1 VLSAER
7 GNSGLELEREDMFNR
22 NPFDFIP
29 WILDHQERFL
39 SLLTQHI
46 ELVLVAVLL
55 GVLIAVPL
63 GIVATRVPALAGP
76 MTWVAGVG
84 QTVPSLAILGLA
96 LPIMGI
102 GFVPSV
108 FALTIRALM
117 PIFINTYVGIHNAD
131 RSVIDAA
138 RGMGANSTQRL
149 LFAELPLASPVIFT
163 GIRTATV
170 QTVGLAT
177 LAAFIG
183 GGGLGDLIL
192 QGLALVDVPVLLA
205 GAIPVAVLAIGADIV
220 LGRIFRLAVPRG
232 LQTSKAKAV

>member
-1 VLSAER
+1 
-7 GNSGLELEREDMFNR
+7 MFNR

-29 WILDHQERFL
+29 WILDNHERFL
-39 SLLTQHI
+39 NLLGQHI
-46 ELVLVAVLL
+46 QLVAVAVLL

-63 GIVATRVPALAGP
+63 GILASRIAVLAGP
-76 MTWVAGVG
+76 MTWIAGVG

-117 PIFINTYVGIHNAD
+117 PIFINTYVGIYSAD
-131 RSVIDAA
+131 RNVIDAA

-192 QGLALVDVPVLLA
+192 QGLSLVDVPILLA
-205 GAIPVAVLAIGADIV
+205 GAVPVAVLAIGADIV
-220 LGRIFRLAVPRG
+220 LSRVFRLAIPVG
-232 LQTSKAKAV
+232 LRTGQVKAS

>member
-1 VLSAER
+1 
-7 GNSGLELEREDMFNR
+7 MFNR

-29 WILDHQERFL
+29 WILDNQQRFL
-39 SLLTQHI
+39 NLLGQHI
-46 ELVLVAVLL
+46 QLVAVAVLL

-63 GIVATRVPALAGP
+63 GILASRIAVLAGP
-76 MTWVAGVG
+76 MTWIAGVG

-117 PIFINTYVGIHNAD
+117 PIFINTYVGINSAD
-131 RSVIDAA
+131 RNVIDAA

-192 QGLALVDVPVLLA
+192 QGLALVDVPILLA
-205 GAIPVAVLAIGADIV
+205 GAVPVAVLAIGADIV
-220 LGRIFRLAVPRG
+220 LSRVFRLAIPVG
-232 LQTSKAKAV
+232 LRTDQVKVG

>member
-1 VLSAER
+1 
-7 GNSGLELEREDMFNR
+7 MFNR

-29 WILDHQERFL
+29 WILDNQERFL
-39 SLLTQHI
+39 NLLGQHI
-46 ELVLVAVLL
+46 QLVAVAVLL

-63 GIVATRVPALAGP
+63 GILASRIAVLAGP
-76 MTWVAGVG
+76 MTWIAGVG

-117 PIFINTYVGIHNAD
+117 PIFINTYVGIHSAD
-131 RSVIDAA
+131 HNVIDAA
-138 RGMGANSTQRL
+138 RGMGANSIQRL

-163 GIRTATV
+163 GIRTAAV

-192 QGLALVDVPVLLA
+192 QGLSLVDVPILLA
-205 GAIPVAVLAIGADIV
+205 GAVPVAVLAIGADIV
-220 LGRIFRLAVPRG
+220 LSRVFRLAIPVG
-232 LQTSKAKAV
+232 LRTDQVKAG

>member
-1 VLSAER
+1 
-7 GNSGLELEREDMFNR
+7 MFNR

-29 WILDHQERFL
+29 WILDNQQRFL
-39 SLLTQHI
+39 NLLGQHI
-46 ELVLVAVLL
+46 QLVVVAVLL

-63 GIVATRVPALAGP
+63 GILASRVSVLAGP
-76 MTWVAGVG
+76 MTWIAGVG

-117 PIFINTYVGIHNAD
+117 PIFINTYVGIQSAD

-149 LFAELPLASPVIFT
+149 LFAELPLASPVILT

-192 QGLALVDVPVLLA
+192 QGLSLVDVPVLLA
-205 GAIPVAVLAIGADIV
+205 GAVPVAVLAIGADTV
-220 LGRIFRLAVPRG
+220 LSRLFRLAIPVGIRVSPV
-232 LQTSKAKAV
+232 QAD

>member
-1 VLSAER
+1 
-7 GNSGLELEREDMFNR
+7 MFNR

-29 WILDHQERFL
+29 WILDNQERFL
-39 SLLTQHI
+39 NLLGQHI
-46 ELVLVAVLL
+46 QLVAVAVLL

-63 GIVATRVPALAGP
+63 GILASRIAALAGP
-76 MTWVAGVG
+76 MTWIAGVG

-117 PIFINTYVGIHNAD
+117 PIFINTYVGIHSAD
-131 RSVIDAA
+131 HNVIDAA

-163 GIRTATV
+163 GIRTAAV

-192 QGLALVDVPVLLA
+192 QGLALVDVPILLA
-205 GAIPVAVLAIGADIV
+205 GAVPVAVLAIAADIV
-220 LGRIFRLAVPRG
+220 LSRVFRLAIPIG
-232 LQTSKAKAV
+232 LRTDQVKAG

>member
-1 VLSAER
+1 
-7 GNSGLELEREDMFNR
+7 MFNR

-29 WILDHQERFL
+29 WIINNSERFFN
-39 SLLTQHI
+39 LLIQHI
-46 ELVLVAVLL
+46 QLTLVAVVL

-63 GIVATRVPALAGP
+63 GILASRVEILAGP
-76 MTWVAGVG
+76 MTWIAGVS

-96 LPIMGI
+96 LPILGI

-117 PIFINTYVGIHNAD
+117 PIFLNTYVGIHNAD
-131 RSVIDAA
+131 SNVIDAA
-138 RGMGANSTQRL
+138 RGMGANDAQRL
-149 LFAELPLASPVIFT
+149 LFAEIPLASPVIFA
-163 GIRTATV
+163 GIRTAAV

-205 GAIPVAVLAIGADIV
+205 GAVPVAVLAIGADAV
-220 LGRIFRLAVPRG
+220 LRRLFILMTPAGLRISPG
-232 LQTSKAKAV
+232 QS

>member
-1 VLSAER
+1 
-7 GNSGLELEREDMFNR
+7 MFNR

-29 WILDHQERFL
+29 WILDNQERFL
-39 SLLTQHI
+39 NLLGQHI
-46 ELVLVAVLL
+46 QLVAVAVLL

-63 GIVATRVPALAGP
+63 GILASRIAVLAGP
-76 MTWVAGVG
+76 MTWIAGVG

-117 PIFINTYVGIHNAD
+117 PIFINTYVGINSAD
-131 RSVIDAA
+131 RNVIDAA
-138 RGMGANSTQRL
+138 RGMGANSIQRL

-163 GIRTATV
+163 GIRTAAV

-192 QGLALVDVPVLLA
+192 QGLALVDVPILLA
-205 GAIPVAVLAIGADIV
+205 GAVPVAVLAIGADIV
-220 LGRIFRLAVPRG
+220 LSRVFRLAIPIG
-232 LQTSKAKAV
+232 LRTDQVKAG

>member
-1 VLSAER
+1 
-7 GNSGLELEREDMFNR
+7 MFNR

-29 WILDHQERFL
+29 WILDNQERFL
-39 SLLTQHI
+39 NLLGQHI
-46 ELVLVAVLL
+46 QLVAVAVLL

-63 GIVATRVPALAGP
+63 GILASRIAVLAGP
-76 MTWVAGVG
+76 MTWIAGVG

-117 PIFINTYVGIHNAD
+117 PIFINTYVGINSAD
-131 RSVIDAA
+131 RNVIDAA

-163 GIRTATV
+163 GIRTAAV

-192 QGLALVDVPVLLA
+192 QGLALVDVPILLA
-205 GAIPVAVLAIGADIV
+205 GAVPVAVLAIGADIV
-220 LGRIFRLAVPRG
+220 LSRVFRLAIPIG
-232 LQTSKAKAV
+232 LRTDQVKAG

>member
-1 VLSAER
+1 
-7 GNSGLELEREDMFNR
+7 MFNR

-29 WILDHQERFL
+29 WILDNQERFL
-39 SLLTQHI
+39 NLLGQHI
-46 ELVLVAVLL
+46 QLVAVAVLL

-63 GIVATRVPALAGP
+63 GILASRIAVLAGP
-76 MTWVAGVG
+76 MTWIAGVG

-102 GFVPSV
+102 GYVPSV

-117 PIFINTYVGIHNAD
+117 PIFINTYVGINSAD
-131 RSVIDAA
+131 RNVIDAA

-163 GIRTATV
+163 GIRTAAV

-192 QGLALVDVPVLLA
+192 QGLALVDVPILLA
-205 GAIPVAVLAIGADIV
+205 GAVPVAVLAIGADIV
-220 LGRIFRLAVPRG
+220 LSRVFRLAIPIG
-232 LQTSKAKAV
+232 LRTDQVKAG

>member
-1 VLSAER
+1 
-7 GNSGLELEREDMFNR
+7 MFNR

-29 WILDHQERFL
+29 WILDNQERFL
-39 SLLTQHI
+39 NLLGQHI
-46 ELVLVAVLL
+46 QLVAVAVLL

-63 GIVATRVPALAGP
+63 GILASRIAVLAGP
-76 MTWVAGVG
+76 MTWIAGVG

-102 GFVPSV
+102 GYVPSV

-117 PIFINTYVGIHNAD
+117 PIFINTYVGINSAD
-131 RSVIDAA
+131 RNVIDAA
-138 RGMGANSTQRL
+138 RGMGANSIQRL

-163 GIRTATV
+163 GIRTAAV

-192 QGLALVDVPVLLA
+192 QGLALVDVPILLA
-205 GAIPVAVLAIGADIV
+205 GAVPVAVLAIGADTV
-220 LGRIFRLAVPRG
+220 LSRVFRLAIPIG
-232 LQTSKAKAV
+232 LRTDQVKAG

>member
-1 VLSAER
+1 
-7 GNSGLELEREDMFNR
+7 MFNR

-29 WILDHQERFL
+29 WILDNQQRFL
-39 SLLTQHI
+39 NLLGQHI
-46 ELVLVAVLL
+46 QLVAVAVLL
-55 GVLIAVPL
+55 AVLIAVPL
-63 GIVATRVPALAGP
+63 GILASRIAVLAGP
-76 MTWVAGVG
+76 MTWIAGVG

-117 PIFINTYVGIHNAD
+117 PIFINTYVGIYSAD
-131 RSVIDAA
+131 RNVIDAA

-192 QGLALVDVPVLLA
+192 QGLSLVDVPILLA
-205 GAIPVAVLAIGADIV
+205 GAVPVAVLAIGADIV
-220 LGRIFRLAVPRG
+220 LSRVFRLAIPVG
-232 LQTSKAKAV
+232 LRTDQVKAG

>member
-1 VLSAER
+1 
-7 GNSGLELEREDMFNR
+7 MFNR

-29 WILDHQERFL
+29 WILDNQERFL
-39 SLLTQHI
+39 ILLGQHI
-46 ELVLVAVLL
+46 QLVAVAVLL

-63 GIVATRVPALAGP
+63 GILASRIAVLAGP
-76 MTWVAGVG
+76 MTWIAGVG

-117 PIFINTYVGIHNAD
+117 PIFINTYVGINSAD
-131 RSVIDAA
+131 RNVIDAA
-138 RGMGANSTQRL
+138 TGMGANSTQRL

-163 GIRTATV
+163 GIRTAAV

-192 QGLALVDVPVLLA
+192 QGLALVDVPILLA
-205 GAIPVAVLAIGADIV
+205 GAVPVAVLAIGADTV
-220 LGRIFRLAVPRG
+220 LSRVFRLAIPIG
-232 LQTSKAKAV
+232 LRTDQVKAG

>member
-1 VLSAER
+1 MLK
-7 GNSGLELEREDMFNR
+7 MFNR

-29 WILDHQERFL
+29 WILDNQERFL
-39 SLLTQHI
+39 ILLGQHI
-46 ELVLVAVLL
+46 QLVAVAVLL

-63 GIVATRVPALAGP
+63 GILASRIAVLAGP
-76 MTWVAGVG
+76 MTWIAGVG

-117 PIFINTYVGIHNAD
+117 PIFINTYVGINSAD
-131 RSVIDAA
+131 RNVIDAA
-138 RGMGANSTQRL
+138 TGMGANSTQRL

-163 GIRTATV
+163 GIRTAAV

-192 QGLALVDVPVLLA
+192 QGLALVDVPILLA
-205 GAIPVAVLAIGADIV
+205 GAVPVAVLAIGADIV
-220 LGRIFRLAVPRG
+220 LSRVFRLAIPIG
-232 LQTSKAKAV
+232 LRTDQVKAG